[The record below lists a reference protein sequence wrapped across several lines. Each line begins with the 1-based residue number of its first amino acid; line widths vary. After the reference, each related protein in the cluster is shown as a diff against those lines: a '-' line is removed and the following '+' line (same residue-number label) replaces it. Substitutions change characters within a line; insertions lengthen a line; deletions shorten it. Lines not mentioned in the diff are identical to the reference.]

1 MAQIDIDSVVDQLTL
16 IGLISREQYREARAE
31 AEDGSPEALIR
42 VLMRKGW
49 LTSWQLERLKKGDP
63 SSFFF
68 GNYRALFHLAEGTF
82 ARVYR
87 GQHNENG
94 SSAAIK
100 VLRQRFVT
108 MPEAVMRF
116 HKEAE
121 AGMRLRHPNIV
132 QLDDQGQQDGRHY
145 MIMEYVEGMNLRE
158 FLKLRIRIKDREAVP
173 LMLGLARALE
183 YSHDQGVT
191 HRDLKATN
199 VLISNSGVAKLVDFG
214 LATID
219 NDQGRHHGILSQR
232 TVDYS
237 ALERTCGSTKG
248 DPRSDIYFLGCV
260 FYHMLTG
267 QVPLE
272 DSESKD
278 PLKKMLK
285 RSFGVIRPISEHR
298 YPPEEALATIIEKM
312 MKMDLKARY
321 QTMHAVVADL
331 EEYQASIDPEVAE
344 LRAFGRKYDSQPEIG
359 TEPEVEEAA
368 EEEQPG
374 GELLTEERGE
384 IFEPHQ
390 NEVKAID
397 TKSVLCV
404 EAQAEIQDA
413 LRKNLARMGYRVMLV
428 ADAERA
434 AERYLESPTDAVIF
448 DADGLGAET
457 IDSLT
462 DMHDKAKED
471 GRPFV
476 ALVVHGPRQ
485 AALKDKLPSCDQLIV
500 LVKPIKMKQVQD
512 AITELLP
519 LG

>member
-1 MAQIDIDSVVDQLTL
+1 MPEIDIELLVDQLTL
-16 IGLISREQYREARAE
+16 IGLITREQYYEARVE
-31 AEDGSPEALIR
+31 AEDGSGEALIR

-49 LTSWQLERLKKGDP
+49 LTSWQLERLKKGDL

-87 GQHNENG
+87 GRHNETG
-94 SSAAIK
+94 SPAAVK
-100 VLRQRFVT
+100 VLRQRFIS
-108 MPEAVMRF
+108 MPDAVMRF

-132 QLDDQGQQDGRHY
+132 RLEDQGQQDNRHF

-158 FLKLRIRIKDREAVP
+158 FLKLRIRLKDKDALP
-173 LMLGLARALE
+173 LMLGLARGLE

-199 VLISNSGVAKLVDFG
+199 ILISNSGAAKLVDFG
-214 LATID
+214 LAAID
-219 NDQGRHHGILSQR
+219 GDESRHGLLSQR

-237 ALERTCGSTKG
+237 ALERTCGSSKG

-285 RSFGVIRPISEHR
+285 RSFGVIKPISEHR
-298 YPPEEALATIIEKM
+298 HGPDEPLARIIEKM
-312 MKMDLKARY
+312 MKMELKARY
-321 QTMHAVVADL
+321 QNMHQVVADL
-331 EEYQASIDPEVAE
+331 EEYEASVDPAAAE
-344 LRAFGRKYDSQPEIG
+344 ARAFLRKYESPQEF
-359 TEPEVEEAA
+359 EEA
-368 EEEQPG
+368 EVEQPG
-374 GELLTEERGE
+374 NELLTEERGE
-384 IFEPHQ
+384 VFDPLQDEI
-390 NEVKAID
+390 KAL
-397 TKSVLCV
+397 TTRNVLCV

-413 LRKNLARMGYRVMLV
+413 LRKNLTRMGYRVLLV
-428 ADAERA
+428 GDAERA
-434 AERYLESPTDAVIF
+434 AERYRESPTDAVIF
-448 DADGLGAET
+448 DADGLGSET
-457 IDSLT
+457 LEALT
-462 DMHDKAKED
+462 DMHEKAHED
-471 GRPFV
+471 GHPLV
-476 ALVVHGPRQ
+476 ALVLLSPRQ
-485 AALKDKLPSCDQLIV
+485 AAIKDKLPTGDRLIV
-500 LVKPIKMKQVQD
+500 LVKPIKLKQVQD

-519 LG
+519 LN